1 MINPVSSASTYIAG
15 VVADFALKVLP
26 ALLGAAYIYIYKY
39 INLVEVLDFAENLVE
54 EL

>member
-26 ALLGAAYIYIYKY
+26 ALLGAAYINI
-39 INLVEVLDFAENLVE
+39 EVLDFAENLVE